1 MYKIL
6 SKISIVALVCLSI
19 SCKKEI
25 LKPAE
30 VSDTIADTNKSATS
44 DTVVASIPKPIK
56 VYTNDTVSVKAYEY
70 DGLKYYLNQKNDTT
84 YVVNFWATW
93 CVPCVEELP
102 NFEKINAKYKENK
115 VKVILVSLDMP
126 KMIETKL
133 LPFITKRQLKSE
145 VILMRDP
152 DQNTWLPKVDSTW
165 SGALPATIIYNK
177 DMRKFYER
185 SFTYDELEKEVSNFK

>member
-1 MYKIL
+1 MHKIL
-6 SKISIVALVCLSI
+6 SKISIVALVFVSI
-19 SCKKEI
+19 SCKKETTTV
-25 LKPAE
+25 AATN
-30 VSDTIADTNKSATS
+30 DTIADTIKTTTP
-44 DTVVASIPKPIK
+44 DTLASLLPKPIK

-165 SGALPATIIYNK
+165 SGAIPATIIYNK